1 MGRSAA
7 ARALSAP
14 YAVGFA
20 ESVDDAEI
28 RQLLRETEF
37 AGEVRLSLERE
48 PDSNVSS
55 AIEGDVHGTVVA
67 RDSATGALAGIASR
81 SVRDVFIN
89 GRPARV
95 GYLGQLRIS
104 PAYRSRRELLEAG
117 FDFCRM
123 LHDRE
128 PDCSLY
134 LASVVADNEQ
144 ARRLLSRRAKG
155 WPHFEPIDS
164 LTSLA
169 IPVGRV
175 RRNKPSRVVVRRGT
189 SASIA
194 DIIECLSRNGAAL
207 QFYPRWRAADFG
219 SSRLIGLDPSDF
231 MIATRDGRTV
241 GCIACWDQ
249 RAFKQVIVKGYSP
262 RLARLRRF
270 VNLLA
275 PLSGIPRLPRE
286 GSPLQCAYL
295 SHLAVERNDDEEVL
309 TALVAGAR
317 QRALEKGL
325 DYVVLGLSSRSPA
338 FQTTARAFKHRA
350 YESVLYVAFWPDG
363 EAAVRSLDGRP
374 SHPELAIL

>member
-20 ESVDDAEI
+20 EAVDDVEI

-37 AGEVRLSLERE
+37 AGDVRLSLERE
-48 PDSNVSS
+48 SDSSVSS
-55 AIEGDVHGTVVA
+55 AIEGDVHGTIVA

-81 SVRDVFIN
+81 SIRDVFIN

-95 GYLGQLRIS
+95 GYLGQLRIA

-123 LHDRE
+123 LHDRQR
-128 PDCSLY
+128 DCSLY
-134 LASVVADNEQ
+134 LASVVTDNEQ

-155 WPHFEPIDS
+155 WPRFEPIDS

-169 IPVGRV
+169 IPVGHV
-175 RRNKPSRVVVRRGT
+175 RLQPSRVMVQPGT
-189 SASIA
+189 PASID
-194 DIIECLSRNGAAL
+194 DIIECLSRNGAAW

-219 SSRLIGLDPSDF
+219 CSRLIGLDPSDF
-231 MIATRDGRTV
+231 MMATRDGRTV
-241 GCIACWDQ
+241 GCVACWDQ

-262 RLARLRRF
+262 RLARSRRF

-275 PLSGIPRLPRE
+275 PFTGTPRLPRE
-286 GSPLQCAYL
+286 GSQLQFAYL

-309 TALVAGAR
+309 TALVEGAR
-317 QRALEKGL
+317 RRAMEKGL
-325 DYVVLGLSSRSPA
+325 DYVVLGLSSRSTA
-338 FQTTARAFKHRA
+338 FQAIARAFRHRA

-363 EAAVRSLDGRP
+363 EVAAQSLDGRP